1 MKKNIEEVFEALL
14 NRYIKAIEH
23 NIKSRIKQA
32 KDKEFVKN
40 EIKSEIEFMLSWLKA
55 DKQKA
60 KLTEIF
66 TQWHKRGDEP
76 KKILNHIRKVFGE
89 DVTDVLPF
97 KRIEENGTRT
107 TLYISEEEKA
117 LKHFVLDDR
126 KLMKLFVRHIAYI
139 EIQKKIADLF
149 DAPEKI
155 ETKTKP
161 SYPFKWTTPAPA
173 KDNKNEFVQLIYG
186 LHRAGFINSGKG
198 EITKI
203 VEAAADVFDVKLG
216 QNWQSNHSAS
226 IHKAKHN
233 YQPLIFHKIREAY
246 QQYADDMMEGKR
258 KGK

>member
-1 MKKNIEEVFEALL
+1 MKKDVGEVFEDLF
-14 NRYIKAIEH
+14 NRYTKTIEQNIKA
-23 NIKSRIKQA
+23 RIKQA

-40 EIKSEIEFMLSWLKA
+40 EITAEIEFMLSWLQA

-60 KLTEIF
+60 KLTEVF
-66 TQWHKRGDEP
+66 DLWYKRGNEP
-76 KKILNHIRKVFGE
+76 KKILSFVRKTFGE
-89 DVTDVLPF
+89 EVTDILPF
-97 KRIEENGTRT
+97 RRIEKNGTRT

-126 KLMKLFVRHIAYI
+126 KLMKFFVRYMAYI

-149 DAPEKI
+149 DTPEKT

-186 LHRAGFINSGKG
+186 LHKAGFINSGKG

-216 QNWQSNHSAS
+216 ENWQSNHSAS

-246 QQYADDMMEGKR
+246 QQYTDDMIEGKR